1 MKKKLN
7 IEGKNNKK
15 IKNYLNHGASQR
27 KNVFKDMPDVL
38 NSPDVDIG
46 YAKRI
51 LMARAR
57 EMYKGNSLGLGAIRK
72 IRTNVIGPGL
82 KLKSVIDDEFLGIT
96 PEEKEQLEKK
106 IEKIWRLWAESTECD
121 SARFSNFYQIQS
133 LAFIT
138 SLIDGE
144 CFTLLPYRKRAGE
157 LFELKIQLVE
167 SERCCN
173 PISSGYDNRIMNGVE
188 VNEKGEVVAYWFVND
203 YYSVKPIK
211 WQRVEAFGRKTGR
224 KNVLVVM
231 EKERIG
237 QRRGIPLLTPVME
250 DILQIGRYTKAELMA
265 AVVSAYFSVFIENES
280 EETEGQGFGD
290 EPISEEKRIDNDN
303 KRNFELAP
311 GAILDLAQGQKISI
325 ADPKRPNTAFDG
337 FVRTMA
343 MQIGTALEL
352 PHDVLLS
359 LFNTSYSASRA
370 ALLEAWKMY
379 KTRRQWFVSDF
390 CTPIFEEWM
399 DEAVAKGY
407 IDAPGYFE
415 NKLIRR
421 AYLGCEWY
429 GPTQGQLDPLKEVTA
444 AKLKVEEGF
453 STRTKEAAEMNGTN
467 YMDNIKQRVIEE
479 KQRGE
484 IGGTKVFNAE

>member
-38 NSPDVDIG
+38 NSPDIDIG

-203 YYSVKPIK
+203 YYSVQPIK
-211 WQRVEAFGRKTGR
+211 WQRVRSFWKKDRKKKCSCCYGKRENRT
-224 KNVLVVM
+224 
-231 EKERIG
+231 E
-237 QRRGIPLLTPVME
+237 RRGIPLLTPVME

-280 EETEGQGFGD
+280 EED
-290 EPISEEKRIDNDN
+290 RKNR
-303 KRNFELAP
+303 L
-311 GAILDLAQGQKISI
+311 
-325 ADPKRPNTAFDG
+325 
-337 FVRTMA
+337 
-343 MQIGTALEL
+343 
-352 PHDVLLS
+352 
-359 LFNTSYSASRA
+359 
-370 ALLEAWKMY
+370 W
-379 KTRRQWFVSDF
+379 
-390 CTPIFEEWM
+390 
-399 DEAVAKGY
+399 
-407 IDAPGYFE
+407 
-415 NKLIRR
+415 
-421 AYLGCEWY
+421 
-429 GPTQGQLDPLKEVTA
+429 
-444 AKLKVEEGF
+444 
-453 STRTKEAAEMNGTN
+453 
-467 YMDNIKQRVIEE
+467 
-479 KQRGE
+479 
-484 IGGTKVFNAE
+484 